1 MGNLYSLYSS
11 YKMEYEELDTK
22 YSKLKAENN
31 SNKTKITV
39 LNETIEKLENDIV
52 KNKLSLDEEIDI
64 NNINKKRIE
73 TLISIQESEKINNEN
88 TMELLKEE
96 FQNKENEILN
106 MKEENETNMKYI
118 IECQEKIEN
127 MKNKILDLEN
137 DNKNNIKLLKI
148 EQNKVLHCEKDNKE
162 QKEKLDSYVKNLEEL
177 IEKNCKLEDEKFI
190 IKQEIKDIINY
201 YYDNK
206 DIIVSDILSQNNT
219 LIPDYI
225 EKSIIGNIYNCLLN
239 NIKEKIDTKI

>member
-11 YKMEYEELDTK
+11 YKMEFEELETK

-73 TLISIQESEKINNEN
+73 TLISTQESEKINNEN

-96 FQNKENEILN
+96 FQNK
-106 MKEENETNMKYI
+106 
-118 IECQEKIEN
+118 
-127 MKNKILDLEN
+127 
-137 DNKNNIKLLKI
+137 
-148 EQNKVLHCEKDNKE
+148 
-162 QKEKLDSYVKNLEEL
+162 
-177 IEKNCKLEDEKFI
+177 
-190 IKQEIKDIINY
+190 
-201 YYDNK
+201 
-206 DIIVSDILSQNNT
+206 
-219 LIPDYI
+219 
-225 EKSIIGNIYNCLLN
+225 
-239 NIKEKIDTKI
+239 